1 MPKRSKRPRS
11 SRTLQLDTES
21 TMEAVS
27 FEDAVRGLEA
37 DLRVRR
43 KGKNLSVDARESV
56 VAKDLLE
63 LLMNV
68 RFAIGKGDAE
78 QAALLTLKLGCLMRG
93 FEWVFC
99 HMEDYYRGVKSG
111 EGASFGGS
119 RKSKAVERRDI
130 QMAEEYMARSNS
142 KSGSKSS
149 TALSAEIGK
158 KHNLSRST
166 SVEAVERGLKAINR
180 QLRAEKARLRSG
192 LRYATSGL
200 FRSQA
205 GNIFKDFVRQGGK
218 PDE

>member
-11 SRTLQLDTES
+11 RRMLQLDMES

-27 FEDAVRGLEA
+27 FENAVRELEA
-37 DLRVRR
+37 DLRVRW
-43 KGKNLSVDARESV
+43 KGKNISGDARENV

-99 HMEDYYRGVKSG
+99 HSEGYYRGVKSA
-111 EGASFGGS
+111 EGSSLGGS
-119 RKSKAVERRDI
+119 RKSKAVEPRDML
-130 QMAEEYMARSNS
+130 MAEEYMTRSNS
-142 KSGSKSS
+142 KSGCKSS
-149 TALSAEIGK
+149 TALIAEIGK
-158 KHNLSRST
+158 KQKHKSLSRSA

-180 QLRAEKARLRSG
+180 QLRAERDHLR
-192 LRYATSGL
+192 
-200 FRSQA
+200 
-205 GNIFKDFVRQGGK
+205 KDFVRQGGK